1 MKGNMELIDLE
12 TISSGLSI
20 NILIVGQQLLKIVFG
35 MLKGVK
41 NVRIMVIYNEY
52 Q

>member
-20 NILIVGQQLLKIVFG
+20 NMLIVGQQLLKIVFG
-35 MLKGVK
+35 MLKGVNNAK
-41 NVRIMVIYNEY
+41 SNVIYNE
-52 Q
+52 